1 MTRSTEI
8 GQTERKAK
16 KKKRK
21 KSQFGREEEK
31 PSVRSLEVI
40 LEFISGWI
48 PKIFGT
54 GGGA

>member
-1 MTRSTEI
+1 MNIYDKINRNRTD
-8 GQTERKAK
+8 
-16 KKKRK
+16 RK

-31 PSVRSLEVI
+31 PSARSLEVI